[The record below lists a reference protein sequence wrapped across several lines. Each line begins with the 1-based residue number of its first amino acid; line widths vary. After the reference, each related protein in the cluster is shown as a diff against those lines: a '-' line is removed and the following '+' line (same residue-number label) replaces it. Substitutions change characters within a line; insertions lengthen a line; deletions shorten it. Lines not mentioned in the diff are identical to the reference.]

1 MSHRLQVYA
10 SLLLTLYASA
20 SLAEKIP
27 ATDQEKFSYAFG
39 VQVLNN
45 ILEEG
50 IQFDPDSFIQ
60 ALDDG
65 LHKKTMKLSMQDM
78 QQILLNYKKQQSQK
92 LNALATA
99 NKVEGEKF
107 LADNKTKPGVITL
120 PSGLQYKIIK
130 EGTGYKPSLQ
140 DTVTAHYEGSLLG
153 GQVFDSSYKRGQ
165 PLQLHVN
172 GVIKG
177 WQEILPLMSVGS
189 KWQVFIPSSLAY
201 GEDGAGSQIGPNA
214 TLIFTIELVSID
226 KT

>member
-1 MSHRLQVYA
+1 MSQRHQVYA
-10 SLLLTLYASA
+10 SLLLTLYATV
-20 SLAEKIP
+20 SLAEKLP

-39 VQVLNN
+39 IQVLNN
-45 ILEEG
+45 IQEQG
-50 IQFDPDSFIQ
+50 IHVDPESFLQ

-65 LHKKTMKLSMQDM
+65 LHKKALKLSMQDM
-78 QQILLNYKKQQSQK
+78 QQILVNYQKQQGQK
-92 LNALATA
+92 LSALAAA
-99 NKVEGEKF
+99 NKTAGEKF

-130 EGTGYKPSLQ
+130 EGTGYKPTLK

-153 GQVFDSSYKRGQ
+153 GEVFDSSYKRGQ

-177 WQEILPLMSVGS
+177 WQEVLPLMSVGS
-189 KWQVFIPSSLAY
+189 KWQVFIPSSLGY
-201 GEDGAGSQIGPNA
+201 GESGAGAQIGPNA

-226 KT
+226 KS